1 MKTNHDIPVY
11 QHVMTEQ
18 NQGHETRQKLYID
31 LEKELGLPVVS
42 FFTSFHFPVMIEDA
56 DADMIE
62 GLLQKVDLS
71 KGLALLV
78 NSPGG
83 IGLSAERIINIC
95 KSYSGTGEFVA
106 IVPGKAKSAATMICM
121 GANKIYMSKTSE
133 LGPIDPQISI
143 QNEKQVKRMNIAL
156 WNLVQSYKD
165 LFDKAVKAKGN
176 LEPFLQQLA
185 NYDARE
191 IKEFESAI
199 ELSEDVAIRALQ
211 SGMMKGITKDD
222 IKKKIKVFLT
232 PEETKSHGRSIFF
245 DEAKKCGLNIEL
257 MDLKSNIWKFSYEL
271 FVRTDNYTN
280 TRAAKCI
287 ESKEHSFAAN
297 IKQ

>member
-11 QHVMTEQ
+11 QQVMTEQ
-18 NQGHETRQKLYID
+18 NQSHETRRKLYIE
-31 LEKELGLPVVS
+31 LERELGLPVIS

-62 GLLQKVDLS
+62 GLLQKVDLA
-71 KGLALLV
+71 KGMALLI

-83 IGLSAERIINIC
+83 IGLSAERILNIC
-95 KSYSGTGEFVA
+95 KSYSGSGEFVT
-106 IVPGKAKSAATMICM
+106 IVPGKAKSAATMVCM
-121 GANKIYMSKTSE
+121 GSSKIFMSKTSE

-143 QNEKQVKRMNIAL
+143 QKDNKRFNIAL
-156 WNLVQSYKD
+156 CNLVQSYKD
-165 LFDKAVKAKGN
+165 LFEQAVNTKGN
-176 LEPFLQQLA
+176 LQPFLQQLA
-185 NYDARE
+185 NYDTRE
-191 IKEFESAI
+191 IKEFEAAI

-211 SGMMKGITKDD
+211 TGMMKGMTKEE

-245 DEAKKCGLNIEL
+245 DEAKKCGLKVEL
-257 MDLKSNIWKFSYEL
+257 MDLKSQIWKLSYEL
-271 FVRTDNYTN
+271 FVRSSNYTN
-280 TRAAKCI
+280 VRVAKCI

-297 IKQ
+297 VNE